1 MSGSGYQQG
10 FGQQPGRP
18 YQPSQ
23 MTFGQQPFGAFQSPG
38 YGQRFGSTQDLGNG
52 MNMKQMGPSM
62 LPFRSSGP
70 DYFPQR
76 PLPFQQN
83 PTVDYFPQRPGS
95 QPSMVAPE
103 NNPMQKMGPD
113 GIGHGGVSN
122 FPARAYPYMP
132 PTLPQPTPQP
142 APQPTPNQSPP
153 PPPGVT
159 TDPSGRMTYGG
170 QPVKFDGTRYVYDTT
185 PFVPGAGQWGQ
196 YGAPGAGGFT
206 LDQSSGKNMI
216 LGGANGP
223 QMYNAEGLVQGG
235 QAPQNFVNYLN
246 SYRR

>member
-1 MSGSGYQQG
+1 MS
-10 FGQQPGRP
+10 
-18 YQPSQ
+18 
-23 MTFGQQPFGAFQSPG
+23 G
-38 YGQRFGSTQDLGNG
+38 YGQSSGGFPSQSRGGWKSPAQNAYGSTAMPFDGLTQNLGNG
-52 MNMKQMGPSM
+52 MSFRQMGPSM
-62 LPFRSSGP
+62 LPFRNSGP

-76 PLPFQQN
+76 P
-83 PTVDYFPQRPGS
+83 GS
-95 QPSMVAPE
+95 TQDMGGGMSMRQMGPSMLP
-103 NNPMQKMGPD
+103 PWMQQKAWTPPPPPGTTPQQ
-113 GIGHGGVSN
+113 
-122 FPARAYPYMP
+122 PTQPP
-132 PTLPQPTPQP
+132 PTQPPGQPKPPGDFGPLPPGQPPTPPPNQP
-142 APQPTPNQSPP
+142 A

-170 QPVKFDGTRYVYDTT
+170 QPVKFNGTKYVYDTT